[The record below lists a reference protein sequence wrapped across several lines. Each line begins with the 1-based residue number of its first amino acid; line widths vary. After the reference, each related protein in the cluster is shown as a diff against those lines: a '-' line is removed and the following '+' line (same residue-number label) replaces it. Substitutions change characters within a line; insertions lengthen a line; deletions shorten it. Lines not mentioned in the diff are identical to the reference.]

1 MALKTNVVAEPS
13 LIPRLLRKA
22 DVTSEIERLNG
33 EPCTDQKTVPRK
45 GQKALTKSRLLP

>member
-33 EPCTDQKTVPRK
+33 EPCTDQETA
-45 GQKALTKSRLLP
+45 ALRGSFSGRRR